1 MAKLLFHDF
10 LTLNLTSKFGLNPHP
25 KKRLDESQNLFA
37 MSYKQDA
44 RSQRGSLRRTWKSLE
59 NVNKIAMEIQESNNA
74 NGNKN
79 WRKRA
84 KSESD
89 DPNTRKQR
97 QKRDLEAIGQ
107 AVKKLSEAFGRV
119 DRYGHEVPCIR
130 PVREL
135 CGKIRPQ
142 LNNEHGSFNRTLQ
155 RLCEN
160 YVSGHKKITDC
171 SKNLQNLVNSIARDE
186 SDYIARIEDI
196 KQCLGELIGTVET
209 VLYLEYRET

>member
-1 MAKLLFHDF
+1 
-10 LTLNLTSKFGLNPHP
+10 
-25 KKRLDESQNLFA
+25 
-37 MSYKQDA
+37 MSCKPDA
-44 RSQRGSLRRTWKSLE
+44 CSQRSSLRRTWKSLE
-59 NVNKIAMEIQESNNA
+59 NVNKIAMEIQESNSA

-79 WRKRA
+79 WRKRT

-89 DPNTRKQR
+89 DPSTRKQR
-97 QKRDLEAIGQ
+97 EKKDLDAICR

-119 DRYGHEVPCIR
+119 DRYGHDVPCIR

-142 LNNEHGSFNRTLQ
+142 LNNEHGTFNRTLQ

-171 SKNLQNLVNSIARDE
+171 AKNLQNLVNSIASDE

-209 VLYLEYRET
+209 VLYLEYREI

>member
-1 MAKLLFHDF
+1 MLFYDF
-10 LTLNLTSKFGLNPHP
+10 FTLSLTSKFGLNPHP
-25 KKRLDESQNLFA
+25 KKRLDKSQHLFA
-37 MSYKQDA
+37 MSCKQDA
-44 RSQRGSLRRTWKSLE
+44 RSQGGSLRRTWKSLE
-59 NVNKIAMEIQESNNA
+59 NVNKVAMEIQESSNA
-74 NGNKN
+74 WNGSKN

-89 DPNTRKQR
+89 DPSTRKQR
-97 QKRDLEAIGQ
+97 EKRDLEAICQ

-130 PVREL
+130 PIREL

-142 LNNEHGSFNRTLQ
+142 LNNEHGTFNRTIQ

-171 SKNLQNLVNSIARDE
+171 SINLQNLVNSIARDE

-209 VLYLEYRET
+209 VLYLEYCEI

>member
-1 MAKLLFHDF
+1 MAKLLFYDF
-10 LTLNLTSKFGLNPHP
+10 FALSLTSKFGLNPHP
-25 KKRLDESQNLFA
+25 KTKSGQKPNLFA
-37 MSYKQDA
+37 MSCKQHA
-44 RSQRGSLRRTWKSLE
+44 RLQRGSLRRTWKSLE
-59 NVNKIAMEIQESNNA
+59 NVNKVAMEIQESNIA

-89 DPNTRKQR
+89 DPGTRRQR
-97 QKRDLEAIGQ
+97 EKTDLEAIGQ
-107 AVKKLSEAFGRV
+107 AAKKLSEAFGRV
-119 DRYGHEVPCIR
+119 DRYGHQVPCIR

-142 LNNEHGSFNRTLQ
+142 LNNQHGTFNRTLQ

-171 SKNLQNLVNSIARDE
+171 SKTLQNLVNSIARDE

-209 VLYLEYRET
+209 VLYLEYREI